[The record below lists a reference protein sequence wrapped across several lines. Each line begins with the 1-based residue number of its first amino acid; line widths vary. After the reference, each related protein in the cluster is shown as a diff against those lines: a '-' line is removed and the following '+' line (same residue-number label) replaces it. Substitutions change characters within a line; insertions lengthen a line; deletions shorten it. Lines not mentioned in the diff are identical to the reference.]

1 MKWIA
6 PTILSLSIGLAILF
20 RVVLPWAQVFGGSV
34 LLNTPD
40 AYIMVRYADCWP
52 DIPSYDY
59 FMDFP
64 QGSNVLITVW
74 PSAIAMFARIIGV
87 SNMISA
93 AVLPPILFLFTLIPV
108 YIIGRTLFN
117 KWVGVGAV
125 AIFCLLPGE
134 ILNRTMLGAA
144 DYHAWEIFLVSNIM
158 MLVIIAAENYK
169 RPIDLFFYSVGAI
182 GLWVLYWYSWVGSVW
197 LLFVLGVC
205 LTIWVVLNTRKPV
218 LLGMYMLGGLGM
230 LAGALLISPERTKFY
245 ALQFLNI
252 FTVNLSNV
260 VTEEFPVFFS
270 YGKFDL
276 NTIWL
281 YFGITFYIVLIGL
294 GWLVYRYLKERKP
307 VDLVFLIWTIVS
319 LAMMIARRRFDYYF
333 AINAAIIT
341 SFVLVSVA
349 QYLSIN
355 KATIV
360 KIGVVVALAVCLP
373 LIRADIYISTADTY
387 MPKDWQNATQY
398 LKEESD
404 YKTYVKGGEYK
415 FGVFSWW
422 DYGYWIIK
430 ESHLPTYC
438 QGSERDLEGSILV
451 STEPEKAVAS
461 LRALKMRFVVVDTDM
476 LKDKWYPISKGRV
489 VEKEKTLVYKLCNSE
504 AVEGFKMVYESGQVK
519 VYEVK

>member
-1 MKWIA
+1 MKYLT
-6 PTILSLSIGLAILF
+6 PTILAISISLAILF

-158 MLVIIAAENYK
+158 MLVIIAAYNYK
-169 RPIDLFFYSVGAI
+169 HKIDLFFYSVGAI
-182 GLWVLYWYSWVGSVW
+182 GLWILYWYSWVGSVW

-205 LTIWVVLNTRKPV
+205 LTIWVCLNTRKPV
-218 LLGMYMLGGLGM
+218 LLGMYMLGGIGM
-230 LAGALLISPERTKFY
+230 IAGALLISPERTKYY

-281 YFGITFYIVLIGL
+281 YFGITFYIALIGL
-294 GWLVYRYLKERKP
+294 GWLVYRYLKDRKP
-307 VDLVFLIWTIVS
+307 VDLVFLIWTLVS

-333 AINAAIIT
+333 AINAAII
-341 SFVLVSVA
+341 SAFVLVSVA

-355 KATIV
+355 KSMMV

-373 LIRADIYISTADTY
+373 LIRADYYISTADTY
-387 MPKDWQNATQY
+387 MSKDWQNATQY
-398 LKEESD
+398 LKEESN
-404 YKTYVKGGEYK
+404 YKTYVDGSEAD

-451 STEPEKAVAS
+451 STEPEKAVVS
-461 LRALKMRFVVVDTDM
+461 LRTLNLRYVVVDTDM
-476 LKDKWYPISKGRV
+476 LKDKWFPISKGRV
-489 VEKEKTLVYKLCNSE
+489 VEKENTLVYKLCNSE
-504 AVEGFKMVYESGQVK
+504 AVEGFKMVYESGKVK